1 MNYLD
6 AYKARITHLGANP
19 QERALESGKLEFRR
33 YLKYSQ
39 QTQHNLINENN
50 NASFSGVIQTD
61 KEDENRVSQ
70 ILLVECG
77 VPIELGNLILWND
90 EHWIVYREE
99 TSSYQP
105 HQKFYMVR
113 CNYFIKWVDKQ
124 GQLKSSWCYLLGT
137 KDSKIKDNFR
147 SWHSLITPQPNKN
160 IEIMM
165 PHQMM
170 ELNTEIMVLDET
182 WYLVDYDQNSIP
194 GIIYLSFYETNVN
207 EQRDDIENKIANADQ
222 IADWAISLAETQ
234 TVEPNSIF
242 SISYSITKNGVQ
254 QKVIPQIQVSED
266 LTILEDGRIQVGE
279 IGGEITISYGE
290 AAKTQTIVV
299 GAQSF
304 VEPVLMGNDKIR
316 ATESTTY
323 TLENAPTAIFSIN
336 NTTLAAMK
344 ATGNK
349 CEITANSN
357 NKVGTFTLTAEY
369 NGKTYSKQIKIISL
383 WQVV

>member
-1 MNYLD
+1 MSYLD
-6 AYKARITHLGANP
+6 AYKARLTHLGTTY

-39 QTQHNLINENN
+39 QTQHNLINEFNN
-50 NASFSGVIQTD
+50 YVFSGVILTD

-70 ILLVECG
+70 VLLVECE

-90 EHWIVYREE
+90 EHWIVYQKER
-99 TSSYQP
+99 SSYEP

-113 CNYFIKWVDKQ
+113 CNYFIKWVDKN
-124 GQLKSSWCYLLGT
+124 GQLKQSWCYLVGT

-147 SWHSLITPQPNKN
+147 TWHSLITPQPNKN

-182 WYLVDYDQNSIP
+182 WYLVDYDQNSVP

-207 EQRDDIENKIANADQ
+207 EQRDDLENKIANADQ
-222 IADWAISLAETQ
+222 IAEWSIELAAEQ
-234 TVEPNSIF
+234 TVEPNSVF
-242 SISYSITKNGVQ
+242 SIFYTVSKNGISQEV
-254 QKVIPQIQVSED
+254 VPQISVSD
-266 LTILEDGRIQVGE
+266 GLTLLDDGRIQAGE
-279 IGGEITISYGE
+279 SNGVITVSYNGIT
-290 AAKTQTIVV
+290 KTQTVKI
-299 GAQSF
+299 GAQQKI
-304 VEPVLMGNDKIR
+304 EPILIGNEKIR

-323 TLENAPTAIFSIN
+323 VLENAPTAEFSISN
-336 NTTLAAMK
+336 SSLAIMK
-344 ATGNK
+344 VDGNK

-357 NKVGTFTLTAEY
+357 NKVGTFTLAAEY
-369 NGKTYSKQIKIISL
+369 DGKTYTKQIKVVSL
-383 WQVV
+383 WQVI